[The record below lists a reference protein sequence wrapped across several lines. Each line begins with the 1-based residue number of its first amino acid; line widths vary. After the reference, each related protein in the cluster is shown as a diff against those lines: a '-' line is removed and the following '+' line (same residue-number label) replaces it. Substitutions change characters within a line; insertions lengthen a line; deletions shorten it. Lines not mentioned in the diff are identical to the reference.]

1 MPDEAR
7 ILEVLVRKGMCQ
19 ICGLIELAVDSP
31 TGETCLD
38 CEAIRHHKFTDH
50 MVMVVDGSWSP
61 DYPTI
66 GGAGIVLV
74 DGGPTGEIVGQRYCG
89 FKCHGSQDAEYQAIV
104 RAHLWAPDA
113 LIYSDALFVVR
124 RLQGYRQTRVG
135 IGQKVRYLRHVP
147 ELRNS
152 AYRQAHRLSVQGRQ
166 TAVNHLSVERKTQIP
181 TKEPL

>member
-7 ILEVLVRKGMCQ
+7 ILEVLVRKALCQ
-19 ICGLIELAVDSP
+19 ICGLTELPENAP
-31 TGETCLD
+31 TDDKTCLD
-38 CEAIRHHKFTDH
+38 CEAIRHHKFSDH

-61 DYPTI
+61 DHPAL

-89 FKCHGSQDAEYQAIV
+89 FKCHGSQDAEYQAIA

-124 RLQGYRQTRVG
+124 RLQGYRQTRAN
-135 IGQKVRYLRHVP
+135 IGQRVRYLRHAP

-152 AYRQAHRLSVQGRQ
+152 AYRQAHRLSVQGRR
-166 TAVNHLSVERKTQIP
+166 AAANR
-181 TKEPL
+181 